1 MTLPAFPPDPLRPR
15 GADHSQGA
23 ERGVEGHGRERGLC
37 RDPGGRACLPLPGRL
52 WHRVLGRRDR
62 RRLLRLLPTPDTPVP
77 AAPPAFPRSPR
88 WPHVLTAHAPF
99 SGAPPLSPH
108 SSRESSHEVAPRG
121 RPGAR
126 PPGDAGTGTQAC
138 HPHAPSATCH
148 PPPGGSEATRTRG
161 KEPLG
166 TPPPA
171 GGGAGWQG
179 RSPHSQRRDKGS
191 LAAVPSSS
199 KRHLTITCGRDGS
212 VLTVPS
218 AAFANRGSQSP
229 GTSGGDAVSQ
239 GHESM
244 PQDRGDSTARPRL
257 VHTFL
262 TGGGSERRRSPTGPA
277 PLPGQRGDTRLTE
290 LREEEVSRLPDICPR
305 TEGEGHAPQA
315 APTRQALG
323 SGTHSTQEL
332 PPQATSA

>member
-15 GADHSQGA
+15 GADRSQGA

-37 RDPGGRACLPLPGRL
+37 RDPGGRACPPLSGRL

-62 RRLLRLLPTPDTPVP
+62 RRLLRLLPAPDTPVP

-126 PPGDAGTGTQAC
+126 PPATLGQGHKRVTHTRPQPRVTLPEEAPR
-138 HPHAPSATCH
+138 PHA
-148 PPPGGSEATRTRG
+148 RG

-166 TPPPA
+166 TVPPA

-179 RSPHSQRRDKGS
+179 RSPHSQR
-191 LAAVPSSS
+191 
-199 KRHLTITCGRDGS
+199 
-212 VLTVPS
+212 
-218 AAFANRGSQSP
+218 
-229 GTSGGDAVSQ
+229 
-239 GHESM
+239 
-244 PQDRGDSTARPRL
+244 
-257 VHTFL
+257 
-262 TGGGSERRRSPTGPA
+262 
-277 PLPGQRGDTRLTE
+277 GQREPGRGPL
-290 LREEEVSRLPDICPR
+290 LL
-305 TEGEGHAPQA
+305 
-315 APTRQALG
+315 
-323 SGTHSTQEL
+323 
-332 PPQATSA
+332 